1 MSSSCPLCVKK
12 VLDTDEGVSCDDACN
27 RWFHRECLK
36 LSKAECLRLSGN
48 NNEKWYCTR
57 TDCTA
62 LTNQPLQLL
71 TVQMST
77 VLNKLDDLL
86 NKVSKIDEISKDIVG
101 IKSEVTAIHN
111 TLSNL
116 EPRVSA
122 VEGKIVELED
132 KISTSLQLNSSN
144 AEKTIAEVNDR
155 ARRASNLMIYNLIES
170 KDSNVENRKKHDT
183 NTTTS
188 FLRTFLPNFDPVA
201 LKTFRV
207 GKVTNKTKPRPLKV
221 VLSNESDVKLV
232 LQNFTPE
239 ASAAMDDDFAA
250 VKLSRDRTP
259 REQEYFRLLKNE
271 IHDRESGGER
281 GNVYIPPNSPSSHYT
296 NLCDAFEEVSA
307 QAGSPDN
314 VMLMGDLNLP
324 ALGAA
329 IALVPLFIWRLH
341 LT

>member
-1 MSSSCPLCVKK
+1 MSSSISLCVKK

-36 LSKAECLRLSGN
+36 MSKAEYLRLSGN

-132 KISTSLQLNSSN
+132 KISTSLQLNNS
-144 AEKTIAEVNDR
+144 
-155 ARRASNLMIYNLIES
+155 SNLMIYNLIES

-221 VLSNESDVKLV
+221 VLGNESHVKLV

-259 REQEYFRLLKNE
+259 LEQEYFRLL
-271 IHDRESGGER
+271 
-281 GNVYIPPNSPSSHYT
+281 
-296 NLCDAFEEVSA
+296 
-307 QAGSPDN
+307 
-314 VMLMGDLNLP
+314 
-324 ALGAA
+324 
-329 IALVPLFIWRLH
+329 
-341 LT
+341 